1 MLAWNIL
8 YLPPF
13 NSTPLVLNVDWL
25 TYVELM
31 LGDNILC
38 LQARVIF
45 GQLSI
50 SWERD
55 WLCRASFQMLGSW
68 TPVGKIVSPV
78 TEQLLSSSAVL
89 NKIQNQVSHSPGG
102 PNCRGNSY
110 LLLEWQNWKS
120 FISSLALFLIVTL
133 GSTEL
138 LTVFL
143 FSSDFEASLILFF
156 CVFLFWL
163 YHFEHWLLRQIN
175 FSLPSYEVL
184 WWVPYGISG
193 WHIILN
199 RLSAFKLRDY
209 NLSLKLVWYRLYP
222 LKLVEDRI

>member
-25 TYVELM
+25 TYVDLM

-55 WLCRASFQMLGSW
+55 WLCRASFQMLCNW
-68 TPVGKIVSPV
+68 APVGKIVSPV

-89 NKIQNQVSHSPGG
+89 NKIQNQVVHSPGC
-102 PNCRGNSY
+102 PNCRGNGY

-120 FISSLALFLIVTL
+120 FISSLALFFIVTL
-133 GSTEL
+133 GSTKL
-138 LTVFL
+138 LPVFL

-156 CVFLFWL
+156 LC
-163 YHFEHWLLRQIN
+163 
-175 FSLPSYEVL
+175 FSLL
-184 WWVPYGISG
+184 A
-193 WHIILN
+193 
-199 RLSAFKLRDY
+199 LSFWA
-209 NLSLKLVWYRLYP
+209 LVA
-222 LKLVEDRI
+222 EAN